1 MSMSYE
7 DDVLNSIAQED
18 QIHYIKQKIDAL
30 KDKPEHEQ
38 LETLLKMKIE
48 IAEHPSDLIN
58 VILSYTKT
66 IGLKRDS
73 ISILKKEIT
82 NLKRVQDTDL
92 KWDISDSGSLQKTL
106 ANTCNFLISKGINN
120 IIAYNRFNGDI
131 EFISNPPWQVGKR
144 ISQYLD
150 DIDLILCRSYLSN
163 ICRFDVKKEMISDA
177 LESIAYQN
185 QFHPVREYL
194 QSLKWDGV
202 KRIESILPDYT
213 GCENN
218 EYTRE
223 AGYKFLCA
231 CVKRVFNPGC
241 KFDYILVLEGP
252 QGTFKS
258 TFVEILAGKWYGDVD
273 ITSNNKDIIDYMRGI
288 WINEVS
294 EMAYLYKK
302 ETNALKGFISR
313 KVDRVRL
320 AYDRRRKDFPRQW
333 LLIGTMNPSGDNTYN
348 NDDSGARRY
357 WAIRCTKKLDIEQ
370 LKLERDQIWAEA
382 YIMAQS
388 TKLVLSEAAEQIA
401 KGEQEKRTAKDD
413 SYTQEIRQFLARSD
427 VLISKVTMNM
437 LTTNAL
443 AIPVGNVTR
452 GTETKVG
459 IIMRR
464 LGYQKKE
471 DFNGDYY
478 VKS

>member
-1 MSMSYE
+1 MSYE
-7 DDVLNSIAQED
+7 DDILSSIAQED
-18 QIHYIKQKIDAL
+18 QINYIKQKIDSL

-38 LETLLKMKIE
+38 LEGILKMKVE
-48 IAEHPSDLIN
+48 IAEHPADIVD
-58 VILSYTKT
+58 VILTYTRT
-66 IGLKRDS
+66 IGLKRDA
-73 ISILKKEIT
+73 ISTIKKEVT
-82 NLKRVQDTDL
+82 KLRRVQDTEL
-92 KWDISDSGSLQKTL
+92 KWDISDTGSLQKTL

-131 EFISNPPWQVGKR
+131 EFTSNPPWQVGKR

-150 DIDLILCRSYLSN
+150 DTDLILCRSYLSN

-194 QSLKWDGV
+194 QSLKWDGI

-213 GCENN
+213 GCEDN

-258 TFVEILAGKWYGDVD
+258 TFVETLAGKWYGDVD

-333 LLIGTMNPSGDNTYN
+333 LLIGTMNPTGDNTYN
-348 NDDSGARRY
+348 NDDTGARRY
-357 WAIRCTKKLDIEQ
+357 WSIKCTRKLDIER
-370 LKLERDQIWAEA
+370 LKLERDQIWAES

-388 TKLVLSEAAEQIA
+388 TRLVLSEAAEQIA
-401 KGEQEKRTAKDD
+401 KREQEKRTSKDD
-413 SYTQEIRQFLARSD
+413 AMTLFIKDYLNRPDMVGRRVEMPGITSTALNLQPGQ
-427 VLISKVTMNM
+427 VTKG
-437 LTTNAL
+437 
-443 AIPVGNVTR
+443 IETR
-452 GTETKVG
+452 VG
-459 IIMRR
+459 IVMKRC
-464 LGYQKKE
+464 GYKRIE
-471 DFNGDYY
+471 DHRGYFY
-478 VKS
+478 VKA